1 MLCRLLS
8 GYSPMIPNSANKY
21 NLQIQLKKVSS
32 TDSNEGDEL
41 TFLSCI
47 IFRSPM

>member
-21 NLQIQLKKVSS
+21 NLHILKKVSS